1 MLGLILLILV
11 GGSFAAPVPTSDV
24 DVLQFALTVE
34 NLASSFYARSLDK
47 YPRQLFLDAGVKPAD
62 YDQIVR
68 VRDNEAG
75 HRDTLKAA
83 IQKLGETPNP
93 PCTYNFP
100 DTDIPSFLK
109 VARTLENTDIPAYT
123 GSMKDISDK
132 RLITAAGTIVTV
144 DARHA
149 AFFNHI
155 TGKAPAPSSFD
166 IPLGQRQI
174 VSLSKQF
181 IVSCPHPIP
190 EPFPELRLRP
200 ESGPVG
206 TEVTLKTQERL
217 EGVNC
222 AIITATGVKIVP
234 VKNNRCTIPQASG
247 GVFVVLT
254 SSTDARELSDENTM
268 GIAPFIVA
276 ARGDAV

>member
-1 MLGLILLILV
+1 MLELILLFLA
-11 GGSFAAPVPTSDV
+11 GSYAAPVHVSDV

-34 NLASSFYARSLDK
+34 NLASTFYIQGLQK
-47 YPRQLFLDAGVKPAD
+47 HPKEEFLNAGVKEAD

-83 IQKLGETPNP
+83 IQKLGGTPNP
-93 PCTYNFP
+93 PCQYKFP
-100 DTDIPSFLK
+100 DDDIPSFLK
-109 VARTLENTDIPAYT
+109 VARTLENADIPAYT
-123 GSMKDISDK
+123 GSIKDLTDK

-155 TGKAPAPSSFD
+155 TGKAPAPASFD

-174 VSLSKQF
+174 SSLAKQF

-190 EPFPELRLRP
+190 EPFPELKLTP
-200 ESGPVG
+200 ESGPAG
-206 TEVTLKTQERL
+206 SAVTLATSAPLR
-217 EGVNC
+217 GVNC
-222 AIITATGVKIVP
+222 AIITATGITFSP
-234 VKNNRCTIPQASG
+234 VQDNKCTIPQASG
-247 GVFVVLT
+247 GVYVVLT
-254 SSTDARELSDENTM
+254 SASDSRGLSDDNTL